1 MRNFYEE
8 LNMFPHSVWPLNL
21 IYWPYKNRHKCNCLH
36 ENATV
41 ELNSSQWFRESS
53 ALPASC
59 QPRTPGR
66 VMRRLRGFHRSHWNH
81 FPKYFLMSV
90 IFSSHACPSYIW
102 YLPDCLFLI
111 EPRRPLTAIMPPLP
125 PSLPTLR
132 LFLRLIWCNYLIVP
146 AFVTHWPCLA
156 FLSCPRPSSPTQP

>member
-8 LNMFPHSVWPLNL
+8 LNMFPHSVRPLNL
-21 IYWPYKNRHKCNCLH
+21 IYWRYKNQHKCNCLR
-36 ENATV
+36 ENFTV
-41 ELNSSQWFRESS
+41 ELNSSQWFRGPS
-53 ALPASC
+53 ALPGTWQPPREDSEVFIVPIETTFRNISQC
-59 QPRTPGR
+59 Q
-66 VMRRLRGFHRSHWNH
+66 WY
-81 FPKYFLMSV
+81 FPPN
-90 IFSSHACPSYIW
+90 ACPSYIW
-102 YLPDCLFLI
+102 YLPDCLFLM

-156 FLSCPRPSSPTQP
+156 FLPRPRPSSPTQP